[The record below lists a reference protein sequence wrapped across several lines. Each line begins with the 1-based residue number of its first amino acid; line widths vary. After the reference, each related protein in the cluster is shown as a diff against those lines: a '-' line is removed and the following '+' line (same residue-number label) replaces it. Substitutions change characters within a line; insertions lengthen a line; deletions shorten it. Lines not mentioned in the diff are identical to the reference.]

1 MESTQQALAP
11 VRMAM
16 GLMDD
21 TPTARHSSIRDLR
34 ISTHP
39 NIAGP
44 LLGGAMLHNA
54 SENLTASGCHL
65 TSRKRGGPHSR
76 IDPERLLPSGGWGCR
91 GEVEAS
97 EDTGISGC
105 RDSGRQSTRLRYEK
119 LKGGEGG
126 LRAVLTPGVHERLIA
141 GGPS

>member
-44 LLGGAMLHNA
+44 LLGGAMLHIA

-76 IDPERLLPSGGWGCR
+76 IDPERLLPSGGGVA
-91 GEVEAS
+91 VERWKPPRTRESVVVEIQAGSRRAS
-97 EDTGISGC
+97 DMRSSKEAKAD
-105 RDSGRQSTRLRYEK
+105 
-119 LKGGEGG
+119 
-126 LRAVLTPGVHERLIA
+126 
-141 GGPS
+141 